1 MAYFSLNLTKKTS
14 VIIILIF
21 IIIVALDSTIFQFVS
36 YASLSLPTLSHMMI
50 FLVFSGLFSLSSII
64 LMNIARKNS
73 ESHYSISRNI
83 KYFHWFILY
92 SQFLSLCIILTI
104 ILQMVF
110 INKYNIALLH
120 AETYLAYISTLV
132 FLILLVFIFIGWYKS
147 KRNYMIILF
156 AISFSLLAINIVI
169 SLIYL
174 DSYISRAISIYSY
187 IKPYDI
193 AIFVTNF
200 AVLSLNQKLAI
211 VYDIVSILSFSFM
224 WIATA
229 ILLSHYR
236 YKLGKIK
243 YYLLISIPLIYYLSS
258 FESYFENLFLS
269 FILDSPPIA
278 ATFYVL
284 IYNITGQIGALF
296 FSLSFLVAS
305 NLVAKSKVRQSILI
319 SGIGI
324 AIIFGSLEITTLQYT
339 LYPPYGLITLAFMP
353 LGSYLLFT
361 GILTSAQNV
370 SRNIEIRQE
379 LYKSTKS
386 ELSFLKEIGE
396 AQRVQELVSKC
407 KNIAKRTPIPGE
419 TDNFDLEQ
427 EEIMEIINNVL
438 NELNTLK
445 NRQISQNKNEK

>member
-1 MAYFSLNLTKKTS
+1 MS
-14 VIIILIF
+14 
-21 IIIVALDSTIFQFVS
+21 
-36 YASLSLPTLSHMMI
+36 
-50 FLVFSGLFSLSSII
+50 
-64 LMNIARKNS
+64 
-73 ESHYSISRNI
+73 
-83 KYFHWFILY
+83 
-92 SQFLSLCIILTI
+92 
-104 ILQMVF
+104 
-110 INKYNIALLH
+110 
-120 AETYLAYISTLV
+120 
-132 FLILLVFIFIGWYKS
+132 
-147 KRNYMIILF
+147 
-156 AISFSLLAINIVI
+156 ININI
-169 SLIYL
+169 
-174 DSYISRAISIYSY
+174 
-187 IKPYDI
+187 
-193 AIFVTNF
+193 
-200 AVLSLNQKLAI
+200 
-211 VYDIVSILSFSFM
+211 
-224 WIATA
+224 
-229 ILLSHYR
+229 
-236 YKLGKIK
+236 
-243 YYLLISIPLIYYLSS
+243 IYYLSS

-438 NELNTLK
+438 NEFNTLK

>member
-1 MAYFSLNLTKKTS
+1 
-14 VIIILIF
+14 
-21 IIIVALDSTIFQFVS
+21 
-36 YASLSLPTLSHMMI
+36 
-50 FLVFSGLFSLSSII
+50 
-64 LMNIARKNS
+64 
-73 ESHYSISRNI
+73 
-83 KYFHWFILY
+83 
-92 SQFLSLCIILTI
+92 
-104 ILQMVF
+104 
-110 INKYNIALLH
+110 
-120 AETYLAYISTLV
+120 
-132 FLILLVFIFIGWYKS
+132 
-147 KRNYMIILF
+147 
-156 AISFSLLAINIVI
+156 
-169 SLIYL
+169 
-174 DSYISRAISIYSY
+174 
-187 IKPYDI
+187 
-193 AIFVTNF
+193 
-200 AVLSLNQKLAI
+200 
-211 VYDIVSILSFSFM
+211 M

-243 YYLLISIPLIYYLSS
+243 YFLLISIPLIYYLSS

-269 FILDSPPIA
+269 FILDSPTIS

-296 FSLSFLVAS
+296 FSISFLIAS

-353 LGSYLLFT
+353 LGSYLLFI